1 MPCRVDPTPEELAQ
15 EARRREQAIT
25 GPLHEEISVLKEELK
40 EREAM
45 LCGVLSALTEM
56 DCATHMIL
64 TSDQMPLK
72 IVRDAMPVWYDQHA
86 AGVSWLEVQSWWEDH
101 KERDAERRAQE
112 AAQREIK
119 RRAILARLSAED
131 REILGV

>member
-1 MPCRVDPTPEELAQ
+1 MPCRVDPTPQELA
-15 EARRREQAIT
+15 EDARRREQAIT

-45 LCGVLSALTEM
+45 LCGVLSALTGM

-86 AGVSWLEVQSWWEDH
+86 TGVSWLEVESWWEDH

-112 AAQREIK
+112 AAARE
-119 RRAILARLSAED
+119 RRRRDILARLTDDE